1 MTRVYGLSLR
11 TFAVFTALALG
22 LAACAKA
29 PAPPADE
36 ASLRALDAAYVE
48 AWLNDDAGAQEKQVL
63 ALFDRDAVIMPGGG
77 LIPENGI
84 GNLKKFWFPD
94 GASPTIVA
102 HFQHDIGAVEQSGDL
117 GVVSGRYTLS
127 FTYEN
132 QSIAQAG
139 NYLIVA
145 KHGASGWRIVKMIW
159 NDQPLT
165 DV

>member
-1 MTRVYGLSLR
+1 MTRVYGRSLWIIAVVAASA
-11 TFAVFTALALG
+11 FA

-29 PAPPADE
+29 PAPADE
-36 ASLRALDAAYVE
+36 PSLRALDAAYVE
-48 AWLNDDAGAQEKQVL
+48 AWLNDDATRQEKQVL

-77 LIPENGI
+77 LPPENGI
-84 GNLKKFWFPD
+84 RDLKNFWFPD
-94 GASPTIVA
+94 GASPTIVT
-102 HFQHDIGAVEQSGDL
+102 HFRHDIGTVEVSGDL

-139 NYLIVA
+139 NYMIVA
-145 KHGASGWRIVKMIW
+145 RNGAGGWRIKKMIW

>member
-1 MTRVYGLSLR
+1 MIRSFALSI
-11 TFAVFTALALG
+11 TAVIA

-29 PAPPADE
+29 PAPVDE
-36 ASLRALDAAYVE
+36 TSLRALDDAYVE
-48 AWLNDDAGAQEKQVL
+48 AWLTEDAGGQEKAVL

-77 LIPENGI
+77 LPSENGVA
-84 GNLKKFWFPD
+84 NLKNFWFPE
-94 GASPTIVA
+94 GAAPTIVT
-102 HFQHDIGAVEQSGDL
+102 HFTHEIDEVEMSGDL

-139 NYLIVA
+139 NYLFVA
-145 KHGASGWRIVKMIW
+145 KNRAGGWRIKRMIW

-165 DV
+165 EV